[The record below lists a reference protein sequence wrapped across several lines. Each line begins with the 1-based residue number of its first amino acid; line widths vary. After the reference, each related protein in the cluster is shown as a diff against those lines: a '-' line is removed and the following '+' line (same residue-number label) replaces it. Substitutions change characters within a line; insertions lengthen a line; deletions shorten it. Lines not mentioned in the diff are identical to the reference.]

1 VSAAPD
7 VGAPAGPPAERTPVL
22 TATGLTKR
30 FGGFMAVEDVG
41 FALAPGVVTA
51 MIGPNGAGKSTVI
64 NLLSGVLLPTRGE
77 IVLHGRRVD
86 GSHPHEI
93 ARRGLAR
100 TFQTPK
106 LFEGMTVL
114 ESALVARERYFR
126 SGLVG
131 AALRL
136 PRMRREEREERE
148 AVERWLAF
156 VGLAGAVERPTTE
169 LPVGHQ
175 RLIEVARALATE
187 PDVLLLDEPAAG
199 LDNTETRRLAGLVR
213 AIAAM
218 DVAVLLVEHDMS
230 MVMSI
235 ADTILVLDQGRR
247 IAEGSPAVV
256 GRDPRVI
263 EAYLGTAHG

>member
-1 VSAAPD
+1 VSTSPAVAASAGTP
-7 VGAPAGPPAERTPVL
+7 GGRAPIL
-22 TATGLTKR
+22 TTAGLTKR
-30 FGGFMAVEDVG
+30 FGGFTAVQDVG
-41 FALAPGVVTA
+41 FALVPGVVTA

-64 NLLSGVLLPTRGE
+64 NLLSGVLLPSAGE

-93 ARRGLAR
+93 ARMGLAR

-114 ESALVARERYFR
+114 ESALVARDRYFR

-136 PRMRREEREERE
+136 PRMRREEREER
-148 AVERWLAF
+148 ATGERWLAF
-156 VGLAGAVERPTTE
+156 VGLAEAADRPTTAM
-169 LPVGHQ
+169 PVGHQ

-187 PDVLLLDEPAAG
+187 PDLLLLDEPAAG
-199 LDNTETRRLAGLVR
+199 LDNTETRRLGELVR
-213 AIAAM
+213 AIAGM
-218 DVAVLLVEHDMS
+218 GVAVLLVEHDMS
-230 MVMSI
+230 VVMSI
-235 ADTILVLDQGRR
+235 ADHILVLDQGRLL
-247 IAEGSPAVV
+247 AEGAPAEV